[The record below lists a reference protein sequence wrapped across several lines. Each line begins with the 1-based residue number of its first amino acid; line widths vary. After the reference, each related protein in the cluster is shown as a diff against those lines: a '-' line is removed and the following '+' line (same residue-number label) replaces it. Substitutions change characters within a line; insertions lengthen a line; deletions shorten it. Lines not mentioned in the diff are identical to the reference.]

1 MFALALS
8 EAESGEALAMI
19 HPLAHRPAC
28 MALMSSMYDHIDAA
42 VVPTLACGGLEGAGK
57 WLLREY
63 CKAEHAP
70 STIRRWPCGLRRCM
84 RIGSTAS
91 ERR

>member
-1 MFALALS
+1 MFALALP

-19 HPLAHRPAC
+19 HPLAHCPAY

-57 WLLREY
+57 WFLREY
-63 CKAEHAP
+63 CKAEHATLDYQAVAMW
-70 STIRRWPCGLRRCM
+70 SAALHANRLH
-84 RIGSTAS
+84 
-91 ERR
+91 